1 MKFMPHEYQTYAVE
15 YIKSHPVTALFLDM
29 GLGKTVTT
37 LTAIRDLMYDTFEVQ
52 RVLVV
57 APLRVAR
64 DTWPDEIKKWD
75 HLKCLTCSVVVG
87 SVPERRRAL
96 QQDADIYIVNRENLA
111 WLYENSRLDFD
122 MVVLDELSSFKNHQS
137 KRFRAM
143 KALRPRVKR
152 IVGLTGTPSGNGL
165 MDLWAEFRIL
175 DMGKRLGR
183 YISQYRN
190 LYFQPDKRN
199 GMVVYSYKPMPGA
212 EEAIYHQIADITV
225 SMKATDYLK
234 MPKLVSVAKE
244 VSLSKKEKER
254 YDELK
259 KSLVLELPGCE
270 ITAANAASLTLK
282 LSQMANGAIYTD
294 DKDVVTIHD
303 RKLDALEDLVE
314 SANGKP
320 VLVAYW
326 FKHDKDRIQ
335 QRMEARELK
344 EPQDFADWN
353 AGKIP
358 VALIHPAS
366 AGHGLN
372 LQQGGSIL
380 VWFGLTWSL
389 ELYQQTNAR
398 LWRQGQADKTVI
410 IQHIV
415 AKDTIDER
423 ILKVLEHKDGT
434 QAALIEAV
442 KADLGMTETENGG
455 YTMKQDLEGEE
466 KRMKAKAYLE
476 QARNINIQIDSK
488 LEQVSALRQLAIKAS
503 STLSPVPPSG
513 TPNPHR
519 LEETIARMMDMEQE
533 VDEAIDGLV
542 ELKADITKA
551 ISRVPDARERVVLEL
566 RYLAFKDW
574 ASIADAL
581 GLHIRQVYRLHDEA
595 LKHIEIPGECH

>member
-1 MKFMPHEYQTYAVE
+1 MKFMPHEYQKYAIE

-75 HLKCLTCSVVVG
+75 HLKCLACSVVVG

-96 QQDADIYIVNRENLA
+96 QQDADIYIVNRENLV

-199 GMVVYSYKPMPGA
+199 GMVVYSYKPLPGA

-234 MPKLVSVAKE
+234 MPELVSVAKE
-244 VSLSKKEKER
+244 VSLSEKEKER

-259 KSLVLELPGCE
+259 KYLVLELPGGE
-270 ITAANAASLTLK
+270 VTAANAASLTLK

-326 FKHDKDRIQ
+326 FKHDKDRIRK
-335 QRMEARELK
+335 RMEARELK
-344 EPQDFADWN
+344 ESQDFADWN
-353 AGKIP
+353 EGKIP

-380 VWFGLTWSL
+380 VWFGLTWSM

-398 LWRQGQADKTVI
+398 LWRQGQTDKTVI

-415 AKDTIDER
+415 AKSTIDER

-434 QAALIEAV
+434 QSVLIEAV
-442 KADLGMTETENGG
+442 KADLGITDTGKDG
-455 YTMKQDLEGEE
+455 
-466 KRMKAKAYLE
+466 
-476 QARNINIQIDSK
+476 I
-488 LEQVSALRQLAIKAS
+488 IK
-503 STLSPVPPSG
+503 
-513 TPNPHR
+513 
-519 LEETIARMMDMEQE
+519 
-533 VDEAIDGLV
+533 
-542 ELKADITKA
+542 
-551 ISRVPDARERVVLEL
+551 
-566 RYLAFKDW
+566 
-574 ASIADAL
+574 
-581 GLHIRQVYRLHDEA
+581 
-595 LKHIEIPGECH
+595 

>member
-1 MKFMPHEYQTYAVE
+1 MKFMPHDYQKYAIE
-15 YIKSHPVTALFLDM
+15 YIKSHPITALFLDM

-37 LTAIRDLMYDTFEVQ
+37 LTAIRDLMYDAFEVK

-64 DTWPDEIKKWD
+64 DTWPDELRKWN
-75 HLKCLTCSVVVG
+75 HLKELTCSVVVG
-87 SVPERRRAL
+87 TVAERRRAL

-143 KALRPRVKR
+143 KAMRPKVKR
-152 IVGLTGTPSGNGL
+152 IVGLTGTPTGNGL

-175 DMGKRLGR
+175 DMGERLGR

-190 LYFQPDKRN
+190 LYFKPDKRN
-199 GMVVYSYKPMPGA
+199 GMVVYSYKPLPGA
-212 EEAIYHQIADITV
+212 EEAIYHQISDITM
-225 SMKATDYLK
+225 SMKATDYLE
-234 MPKLVSVAKE
+234 MPELVSVAKE
-244 VSLSKKEKER
+244 VRLSETEKKR

-259 KSLVLELPGCE
+259 KSLVLELPGGE
-270 ITAANAASLTLK
+270 VTSANAASLTLK

-294 DKDVVTIHD
+294 DKNVVNIHD
-303 RKLDALEDLVE
+303 RKLEALEDLVE
-314 SANGKP
+314 SANGKS

-326 FKHDKDRIQ
+326 FKHDKDRIRE
-335 QRMEARELK
+335 RMEARELK

-372 LQQGGSIL
+372 LQKGGSIL
-380 VWFGLTWSL
+380 IWFGLTWSL

-423 ILKVLEHKDGT
+423 ILNVLKHKNGI

-455 YTMKQDLEGEE
+455 IL
-466 KRMKAKAYLE
+466 
-476 QARNINIQIDSK
+476 
-488 LEQVSALRQLAIKAS
+488 
-503 STLSPVPPSG
+503 
-513 TPNPHR
+513 
-519 LEETIARMMDMEQE
+519 
-533 VDEAIDGLV
+533 
-542 ELKADITKA
+542 
-551 ISRVPDARERVVLEL
+551 
-566 RYLAFKDW
+566 
-574 ASIADAL
+574 
-581 GLHIRQVYRLHDEA
+581 
-595 LKHIEIPGECH
+595 

>member
-1 MKFMPHEYQTYAVE
+1 MPHDYQKYAIE
-15 YIKSHPVTALFLDM
+15 YIKFHPITALFLDM

-37 LTAIRDLMYDTFEVQ
+37 LTAIRDLMYDAFEVK
-52 RVLVV
+52 RVLVI

-64 DTWPDEIKKWD
+64 DTWPDELRKWD
-75 HLKCLTCSVVVG
+75 HLKELTCSVVVG
-87 SVPERRRAL
+87 TVAERRRAL

-143 KALRPRVKR
+143 KALRPKVKR

-175 DMGKRLGR
+175 DMGERLGR

-199 GMVVYSYKPMPGA
+199 GMVVYSYKPLPGA
-212 EEAIYHQIADITV
+212 EEAIYHQISDITV
-225 SMKATDYLK
+225 SMKATDYLE
-234 MPKLVSVAKE
+234 MPELVSVAKE
-244 VSLSKKEKER
+244 VRLSETEKKR

-259 KSLVLELPGCE
+259 KSLVLELPGGE
-270 ITAANAASLTLK
+270 VTSANAASLTMK

-294 DKDVVTIHD
+294 GKDVAAIHD
-303 RKLDALEDLVE
+303 RKLDALDDLVE

-326 FKHDKDRIQ
+326 FKHDKDRIRE
-335 QRMEARELK
+335 RMKARELRG
-344 EPQDFADWN
+344 PQDFADWN

-380 VWFGLTWSL
+380 IWFGLTWSL

-398 LWRQGQADKTVI
+398 LWRQGQADETVI

-423 ILKVLEHKDGT
+423 ILNVLKHKDGT

-455 YTMKQDLEGEE
+455 IL
-466 KRMKAKAYLE
+466 
-476 QARNINIQIDSK
+476 
-488 LEQVSALRQLAIKAS
+488 
-503 STLSPVPPSG
+503 
-513 TPNPHR
+513 
-519 LEETIARMMDMEQE
+519 
-533 VDEAIDGLV
+533 
-542 ELKADITKA
+542 
-551 ISRVPDARERVVLEL
+551 
-566 RYLAFKDW
+566 
-574 ASIADAL
+574 
-581 GLHIRQVYRLHDEA
+581 
-595 LKHIEIPGECH
+595 

>member
-1 MKFMPHEYQTYAVE
+1 MKFLPHDYQKYAVE

-37 LTAIRDLMYDTFEVQ
+37 LTAIRDLMYDTFEVR

-64 DTWPDEIKKWD
+64 DTWPEEIRKWD
-75 HLKCLTCSVVVG
+75 HLKDLTCSVVVG
-87 SVPERRRAL
+87 TVAERRRAL
-96 QQDADIYIVNRENLA
+96 QQEADIYIVNRENLA
-111 WLYENSRLDFD
+111 WLYQNSCLDFD

-199 GMVVYSYKPMPGA
+199 GMVVYSYKPLPGA
-212 EEAIYHQIADITV
+212 EEIIYHQIADITV
-225 SMKATDYLK
+225 SMKATDYLE
-234 MPKLVSVAKE
+234 MPELVSVAKE
-244 VSLSKKEKER
+244 VRLSEKEKKR

-259 KSLVLELPGCE
+259 KSLVLELPGSE
-270 ITAANAASLTLK
+270 ITAANAASLTMK

-294 DKDVVTIHD
+294 DKNVVGIHD

-314 SANGKP
+314 SANGQP

-326 FKHDKDRIQ
+326 FKHDKDRIRK
-335 QRMEARELK
+335 RMEARELK
-344 EPQDFADWN
+344 DPQDFADWN

-380 VWFGLTWSL
+380 IWFELTWSL
-389 ELYQQTNAR
+389 ELYKQTNAR
-398 LWRQGQADKTVI
+398 LWRQGQQSCTVI

-415 AKDTIDER
+415 AKGTIDER

-434 QAALIEAV
+434 QAALIDAV
-442 KADLGMTETENGG
+442 NADLGMTDSENGG
-455 YTMKQDLEGEE
+455 IL
-466 KRMKAKAYLE
+466 
-476 QARNINIQIDSK
+476 
-488 LEQVSALRQLAIKAS
+488 
-503 STLSPVPPSG
+503 
-513 TPNPHR
+513 
-519 LEETIARMMDMEQE
+519 
-533 VDEAIDGLV
+533 
-542 ELKADITKA
+542 
-551 ISRVPDARERVVLEL
+551 
-566 RYLAFKDW
+566 
-574 ASIADAL
+574 
-581 GLHIRQVYRLHDEA
+581 
-595 LKHIEIPGECH
+595 

>member
-1 MKFMPHEYQTYAVE
+1 MKFMPHDYQKYAIE
-15 YIKSHPVTALFLDM
+15 YIKSHPITALFLDM

-37 LTAIRDLMYDTFEVQ
+37 LTAIRDLMYDAFEVK

-64 DTWPDEIKKWD
+64 DTWPDELRKWN
-75 HLKCLTCSVVVG
+75 HLKELTCSVVVG
-87 SVPERRRAL
+87 TVTERRRAL

-143 KALRPRVKR
+143 KAMRPKVKR
-152 IVGLTGTPSGNGL
+152 IVGLTGTPTGNGL

-175 DMGKRLGR
+175 DMGERLGR

-190 LYFQPDKRN
+190 LYFKPDKRN
-199 GMVVYSYKPMPGA
+199 GMVVYSYKPLPGA
-212 EEAIYHQIADITV
+212 EEAIYHQISDITM
-225 SMKATDYLK
+225 SMKATDYLE
-234 MPKLVSVAKE
+234 MPELVSVAKE
-244 VSLSKKEKER
+244 VRLSETEKKR

-259 KSLVLELPGCE
+259 KSLVLELPGGE
-270 ITAANAASLTLK
+270 VTSANAASLTLK

-294 DKDVVTIHD
+294 DKNVVNIHD
-303 RKLDALEDLVE
+303 RKLEALEDLVE
-314 SANGKP
+314 SANGKS

-326 FKHDKDRIQ
+326 FKHDKDRIRE
-335 QRMEARELK
+335 RMEARELK

-372 LQQGGSIL
+372 LQKGGSIL
-380 VWFGLTWSL
+380 IWFGLTWSL

-423 ILKVLEHKDGT
+423 ILNVLKHKDGT
-434 QAALIEAV
+434 QAALIDAV
-442 KADLGMTETENGG
+442 KADLGMTETGNGG
-455 YTMKQDLEGEE
+455 IL
-466 KRMKAKAYLE
+466 
-476 QARNINIQIDSK
+476 
-488 LEQVSALRQLAIKAS
+488 
-503 STLSPVPPSG
+503 
-513 TPNPHR
+513 
-519 LEETIARMMDMEQE
+519 
-533 VDEAIDGLV
+533 
-542 ELKADITKA
+542 
-551 ISRVPDARERVVLEL
+551 
-566 RYLAFKDW
+566 
-574 ASIADAL
+574 
-581 GLHIRQVYRLHDEA
+581 
-595 LKHIEIPGECH
+595 